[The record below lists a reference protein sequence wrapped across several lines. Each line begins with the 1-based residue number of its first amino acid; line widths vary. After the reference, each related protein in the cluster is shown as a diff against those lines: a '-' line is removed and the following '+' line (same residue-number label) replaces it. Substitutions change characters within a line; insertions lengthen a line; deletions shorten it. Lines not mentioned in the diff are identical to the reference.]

1 MPRRTLLRADIGPV
15 SYGLQRPAQL
25 LIGMLERLLPSLPNL
40 LRDRPAE
47 LVVMQ
52 PNPHKMPPIARR
64 ISEAISGVKQAQVVP
79 KEYISAFQVKNKCVF
94 LGEKLDH
101 VKSFDLLV
109 AQLWNVLAARRSR
122 RTQQRP
128 P

>member
-1 MPRRTLLRADIGPV
+1 
-15 SYGLQRPAQL
+15 
-25 LIGMLERLLPSLPNL
+25 
-40 LRDRPAE
+40 
-47 LVVMQ
+47 MQ
-52 PNPHKMPPIARR
+52 PNPHKMPPIAGR
-64 ISEAISGVKQAQVVP
+64 ISEAISGVKQAQIVP
-79 KEYISAFQVKNKCVF
+79 KEHISAFQVKNKSVF

>member
-1 MPRRTLLRADIGPV
+1 
-15 SYGLQRPAQL
+15 
-25 LIGMLERLLPSLPNL
+25 
-40 LRDRPAE
+40 
-47 LVVMQ
+47 
-52 PNPHKMPPIARR
+52 
-64 ISEAISGVKQAQVVP
+64 VKQAQVVP
-79 KEYISAFQVKNKCVF
+79 KEHISAFQVKNKCVF

-128 P
+128 PRKRKYNLSGLQVDQRSCLVRRILSKTTILSVLASLRDETITCVSKTQSLSANARTRSGRALWS